1 MSKDLNNPL
10 HHIFIK
16 TPEGGLTDELDNV
29 TNIHFFFNFLKNDK
43 ITNDTKI
50 HVLNDLTS
58 KIRTNR
64 YISEFFSKFDN
75 KSIYIYLFDLYVKS
89 ESEKVKEAITNFMSE
104 LLINIETGK
113 DIYEYLFQNLAKI
126 YRGEIEHTSKN
137 VQIYLKLLQ
146 IILSEIELKTPK
158 TYFACSGHCQFSI
171 DLNKIIFEVG
181 HSFSVNLNFKISQYH
196 ADVKNPE
203 KNRVANLVK
212 FYFSNKKS
220 LSIDLQYP
228 FQLVVKEIR
237 NEYIKTLPI
246 DEWINL
252 LVTIVLV
259 KNNLQFYVFV
269 NGENVSSPFKIE
281 KITLRPDSTIKYIN
295 FFNNFYGE
303 VSSICM
309 FSQTE
314 LGHPGMNNSTFL
326 SQLKN
331 FREGFW
337 KKKKFDAFMKV
348 LQSYDSINREIHA
361 SKTVY
366 AKNISDKN
374 FEKRKTLYTNI
385 VFLFSPMNTLSKKSN
400 IVEDTFGKYQLQY
413 SGNIRIHK
421 YQSYQKKLAL
431 VGGFSNFY
439 PIAEMFLIYPE
450 TLNEQNLETFLM
462 TINSTL
468 NYSKNLKLVNKS
480 KLFKILSMF
489 MEKYPNKVYNENI
502 LNALFSLGKTLFM
515 NNLESECSNY
525 FNYILLNEKI
535 LSKFN
540 ENLQSNF
547 WKQLYL
553 FCYSDV
559 TQVEIFLNINRLCLI
574 LRYYD
579 RNKYKE
585 MCCQKHLDM
594 IKEQYVGSRKVMN
607 PTINTKL
614 SQLND
619 IMSLIIDSSQS
630 NSALAFFKLLTLD
643 LSPCLI
649 IFILNIFIKA
659 FDKQKINDKWKMSF
673 IEQLIQN
680 KYEVILFNTF
690 IHALPDVRIEILK
703 FLFQIHKKLVEFKKL
718 DNIKV
723 LEKMLKTC
731 LLPDKMFYNKKIFLK
746 TEIKHDN
753 IKEIKIENESKKPEE
768 KKIEEKKEE
777 IEEKQENIINEI
789 KDEDKPITEENKKES
804 DIEIKKEE
812 NEEKLKIDEIVKNKN
827 EEGDKINDEI
837 KEKIIGIKT
846 EEKKEEIKIE
856 TNKEEQAKKD
866 INQEKFRNLL
876 NFLNSD
882 DVEENENQT
891 HENTNNETEKIS
903 TNKTETK
910 EEQNIEDNSKENKIE
925 EKKIEKEMK
934 EENKIEDKDKDKEEE
949 TKKEKITKEEDNK
962 KLEEPIKD
970 EKIKE
975 EKKDDIPKKEEI
987 KEENE
992 AKEEKKEGNIK
1003 KEEHKVDNTKKEEE
1017 KKTSNKKEEI
1027 KRAPPLKK
1035 DNDKQSE
1042 IKQAKTFQVKDNK
1055 NQDKSNPV
1063 STKRKNFLALLSKFD
1078 PNADKP
1084 KVEEK
1089 KPVPKLIK
1097 KDNPFFQKLNSQ
1109 KIPSEE
1115 ERQKKEEEKRKKE
1128 KLEKERL
1135 EKEKLEKERI
1145 EKERIEKE
1153 RLEKERQEKERLE
1166 KERIEKERLEK
1177 ERIEKERQEKE
1188 RIEKERIEKERIE
1201 KERIE
1206 KERQEKE
1213 RLEKERIEKEKLE
1226 KERIEKERLEKEK
1239 LEKERLEKERLEK
1252 ERLAKEKLEK
1262 EKKEKE
1268 RLEKEKLEQEKLIKE
1283 KEQKEKEKEKERIE
1297 SLEPKNNDNS
1307 NSEEEIIIKDSIYN
1321 DYIERLY
1328 SIFIFWTL
1336 SIDVSILFDAV
1347 TIKSCQIKNTNGIEI
1362 LFLLHQKL
1370 NNMKYLLRFLNS
1382 INNIINMPSN
1392 SFRIFQNIKVYASFV
1407 DMAFKYKNL
1416 EGKDEKTC
1424 FDLCKNI
1431 IITSFTNSFEFCEKT
1446 KSKYPSKYVEILL
1459 IWGDKM
1465 IQEDETKKSEVTS
1478 FIFDLLMEFMT
1489 QYKIKYEPM
1498 LTLNSQKS
1506 YEIDNN
1512 YFMKNYLYFMSTIF
1526 HFIFRFQF
1534 DDYIIAK
1541 GVSSLFNFSK
1551 SITIQE
1557 EIINKMR
1564 MNDVKSC
1571 KIGEIW
1577 IDFPLINDIM
1587 SKIKNIWSKK
1597 NCYKGLK
1604 LEGFKS
1610 NKNKKY
1616 DYIIENIITNKE
1628 KKNSYQKELEFLC
1641 YEEKTDKFENI
1652 IPLIKLVPLTLIC
1665 ILTKLKDMDDDKDF
1679 RYWLKELKYFLRF
1692 IIIASANLIKIDQ
1705 LDLYNSIQEKTLGP
1719 IAAIFCFIH
1728 SLFDSKCKCKIKIE
1742 KDLTSL
1748 LLLSFKIYKFQYN
1761 YKLKHKKIFMFSSKP
1776 TRNNLQDSAICKL
1789 FDLHV
1794 KDTQGNPYMN
1804 INLLDGITSAK
1815 ESYEAKIYA
1824 LLNSND
1830 FIGAFFENK
1839 NLQNFLNDNFYS
1851 LIPYKNKVEN
1861 RFNLIRNLQD
1871 DLDYSYKN
1879 TILLLLPQYE
1889 NELAKYSNNSLEKTI
1904 KNKNRYKIFKKNAFS
1919 WRGFW
1924 SNRENFFKNIS
1935 SFKLKLINHYTKN
1948 FMKPILKPIID
1959 ISYYLP
1965 EFSGFNPK
1973 DLFLPENDNKI
1984 FKLNMDLDKVL
1995 KITEQNISSNTKEKD
2010 ETNENYLVNIYKKSN
2025 QTLYEKLLKISNN
2038 LEFGKEE
2045 EFSYV
2050 ERDTS
2055 KESKKY
2061 FLSCLVKTSHHIK
2074 GVVFI
2079 DAKKL
2084 NFKVFLDQRTGN
2096 AMSGVEK
2103 GFTTQDDDYDQERK
2117 TCFGSYFVC
2126 HPKDKDLYKIGIN
2139 YTDIKWIFK
2148 RKYYYNNSALEIFT
2162 TTNKTFYFNFK
2173 YENDRTSVLKEILKK
2188 LDEPLPIIDDLK
2200 DSKNQN
2206 IIGYENGT
2214 ISKNKGLKIKSFNLS
2229 KLVKSW
2235 KNWEIS
2241 NFDFLMWLNILGN
2254 RSYNDMSQY
2263 PIFPWTLINYEDP
2276 LQVEQEI
2283 NLEKD
2288 KERENL
2294 RTMSV
2299 ALPEIQ
2305 NQLYLDEFGGSAKLN
2320 KKGHEENKII
2330 IDYLYRNMKLP
2341 MGMLEISDESIKRK
2355 EEFDLNYET
2364 LLEMADENN
2373 KPYIYGSNYSNPIYV
2388 CNFLMRLF
2396 PFTHISIELQ
2406 GQGFDKPDRLFLSVK
2421 NAFFNST
2428 SQKGDVRE
2436 LIPEFFYLPEM
2447 FKNINNLNMGKL
2459 ETGEQVGDVLTPCNN
2474 NPYDFIMTMRSCLE
2488 NNKIS
2493 SDIQNWIDLIFGYKS
2508 RGKEAEKAK
2517 NIFKESSYQELID
2530 INNIENKESKLREVE
2545 FGLIPNQ
2552 LMIKECAKKEKKE
2565 VMRKGKEITDEEC
2578 DLKCY
2583 DITYK
2588 NENDKFKPIE
2598 GYSVTKL
2605 ACYSQ
2610 DKLLILLGGSAF
2622 IERKVIY
2629 SIINKSYTEE
2639 FTNVNIINKF
2649 VNRIGEYYNPKKS
2662 DSKIMQFCHKGKTV
2676 IFGGFYDGKI
2686 LIKSTS
2692 QEQKDNYLTEIPFM
2706 DKSPVI
2712 SVAVDKE
2719 DEFAFFGNEM
2729 GNIRIMKLNKEIKES
2744 KLDLLITDH
2753 LSAISDINCS
2763 SDLNLWISA
2772 SIDGY
2777 INLYTL
2783 PLSKLIRSIKVDTP
2797 YCDYVFLCASPLPSI
2812 VVIGEENKI
2821 SEIFVYSI
2829 NGELYLRQK
2838 EQDVIQCPIIIKDLN
2853 SNEYLA
2859 YIINESII
2867 IRSIPTL
2874 IRQSSIEEIQDVW
2887 AIYPSEDM
2895 RKLYA
2900 INKSGTNIRIIKSD
2914 N

>member
-1 MSKDLNNPL
+1 M
-10 HHIFIK
+10 
-16 TPEGGLTDELDNV
+16 
-29 TNIHFFFNFLKNDK
+29 
-43 ITNDTKI
+43 
-50 HVLNDLTS
+50 
-58 KIRTNR
+58 
-64 YISEFFSKFDN
+64 
-75 KSIYIYLFDLYVKS
+75 
-89 ESEKVKEAITNFMSE
+89 
-104 LLINIETGK
+104 
-113 DIYEYLFQNLAKI
+113 
-126 YRGEIEHTSKN
+126 
-137 VQIYLKLLQ
+137 
-146 IILSEIELKTPK
+146 
-158 TYFACSGHCQFSI
+158 
-171 DLNKIIFEVG
+171 
-181 HSFSVNLNFKISQYH
+181 
-196 ADVKNPE
+196 
-203 KNRVANLVK
+203 
-212 FYFSNKKS
+212 
-220 LSIDLQYP
+220 
-228 FQLVVKEIR
+228 
-237 NEYIKTLPI
+237 
-246 DEWINL
+246 
-252 LVTIVLV
+252 
-259 KNNLQFYVFV
+259 
-269 NGENVSSPFKIE
+269 
-281 KITLRPDSTIKYIN
+281 
-295 FFNNFYGE
+295 
-303 VSSICM
+303 
-309 FSQTE
+309 
-314 LGHPGMNNSTFL
+314 
-326 SQLKN
+326 
-331 FREGFW
+331 
-337 KKKKFDAFMKV
+337 
-348 LQSYDSINREIHA
+348 
-361 SKTVY
+361 
-366 AKNISDKN
+366 
-374 FEKRKTLYTNI
+374 
-385 VFLFSPMNTLSKKSN
+385 
-400 IVEDTFGKYQLQY
+400 
-413 SGNIRIHK
+413 
-421 YQSYQKKLAL
+421 
-431 VGGFSNFY
+431 
-439 PIAEMFLIYPE
+439 
-450 TLNEQNLETFLM
+450 
-462 TINSTL
+462 
-468 NYSKNLKLVNKS
+468 
-480 KLFKILSMF
+480 
-489 MEKYPNKVYNENI
+489 
-502 LNALFSLGKTLFM
+502 
-515 NNLESECSNY
+515 
-525 FNYILLNEKI
+525 
-535 LSKFN
+535 
-540 ENLQSNF
+540 
-547 WKQLYL
+547 
-553 FCYSDV
+553 
-559 TQVEIFLNINRLCLI
+559 
-574 LRYYD
+574 
-579 RNKYKE
+579 
-585 MCCQKHLDM
+585 
-594 IKEQYVGSRKVMN
+594 
-607 PTINTKL
+607 
-614 SQLND
+614 
-619 IMSLIIDSSQS
+619 
-630 NSALAFFKLLTLD
+630 
-643 LSPCLI
+643 
-649 IFILNIFIKA
+649 
-659 FDKQKINDKWKMSF
+659 
-673 IEQLIQN
+673 
-680 KYEVILFNTF
+680 
-690 IHALPDVRIEILK
+690 
-703 FLFQIHKKLVEFKKL
+703 
-718 DNIKV
+718 
-723 LEKMLKTC
+723 
-731 LLPDKMFYNKKIFLK
+731 
-746 TEIKHDN
+746 
-753 IKEIKIENESKKPEE
+753 
-768 KKIEEKKEE
+768 
-777 IEEKQENIINEI
+777 
-789 KDEDKPITEENKKES
+789 
-804 DIEIKKEE
+804 
-812 NEEKLKIDEIVKNKN
+812 
-827 EEGDKINDEI
+827 
-837 KEKIIGIKT
+837 
-846 EEKKEEIKIE
+846 
-856 TNKEEQAKKD
+856 
-866 INQEKFRNLL
+866 
-876 NFLNSD
+876 
-882 DVEENENQT
+882 
-891 HENTNNETEKIS
+891 
-903 TNKTETK
+903 
-910 EEQNIEDNSKENKIE
+910 
-925 EKKIEKEMK
+925 
-934 EENKIEDKDKDKEEE
+934 
-949 TKKEKITKEEDNK
+949 
-962 KLEEPIKD
+962 
-970 EKIKE
+970 
-975 EKKDDIPKKEEI
+975 
-987 KEENE
+987 
-992 AKEEKKEGNIK
+992 
-1003 KEEHKVDNTKKEEE
+1003 
-1017 KKTSNKKEEI
+1017 
-1027 KRAPPLKK
+1027 
-1035 DNDKQSE
+1035 
-1042 IKQAKTFQVKDNK
+1042 
-1055 NQDKSNPV
+1055 
-1063 STKRKNFLALLSKFD
+1063 
-1078 PNADKP
+1078 
-1084 KVEEK
+1084 
-1089 KPVPKLIK
+1089 
-1097 KDNPFFQKLNSQ
+1097 NSQ

-1283 KEQKEKEKEKERIE
+1283 KEQKEKEKERIE